1 MANNNP
7 DERIRGTWSPQEDAL
22 LQQLVEKHGARHWSY
37 ISRSIAGRSSKSCRL
52 RWCNQ
57 LSPLVQHRAF
67 TPEEDDIIIRAHAQF
82 GNKWATIARLLTR
95 RTDNAVKNHWNST
108 LKRKRSPMMQQP
120 NLKRSLS
127 AGPTVPISVTVPVLD
142 SSVIFNPGG
151 KQDNDPATSLSLSPP
166 GLSAS
171 ASRVPVPAV
180 PLQMVPLKLNQE
192 MNHVN
197 RRNWKQ
203 LARAVKP
210 LEGEGSKPNSNMK
223 PPEGEG
229 SNPKPKPNPNFKA
242 PAELSAEFMAVV
254 QETIREE
261 VRKYMAGGMCGGF
274 TGGGAVVN
282 GAEIRKGEQ

>member
-22 LQQLVEKHGARHWSY
+22 LQQLVKKHGARHWSY
-37 ISRSIAGRSSKSCRL
+37 ISRSIAGRTSKSCRL

-67 TPEEDDIIIRAHAQF
+67 TPEEDDIIIRAHAQL

-108 LKRKRSPMMQQP
+108 LKRKRSHMMQQP
-120 NLKRSLS
+120 KLKRSVS

-151 KQDNDPATSLSLSPP
+151 EQDNGPATSLSLSPP

-171 ASRVPVPAV
+171 RLPVPAV

-203 LARAVKP
+203 LARGVKP
-210 LEGEGSKPNSNMK
+210 LAGEGSKPNPNLNVKPPEGEGSKPN
-223 PPEGEG
+223 
-229 SNPKPKPNPNFKA
+229 PNLKA
-242 PAELSAEFMAVV
+242 PANLSAEFMAVV

-261 VRKYMAGGMCGGF
+261 VRKYMAGGLCGGF

-282 GAEIRKGEQ
+282 GAEISKGEY